1 VYVIEVGRCGYLG
14 GTLLLYVMTKLIQL
28 GLWYI
33 ICAVELYRHIYL
45 SIYIY
50 NVQYNTNMCGFKK

>member
-1 VYVIEVGRCGYLG
+1 MYVIEVGRCGYLG